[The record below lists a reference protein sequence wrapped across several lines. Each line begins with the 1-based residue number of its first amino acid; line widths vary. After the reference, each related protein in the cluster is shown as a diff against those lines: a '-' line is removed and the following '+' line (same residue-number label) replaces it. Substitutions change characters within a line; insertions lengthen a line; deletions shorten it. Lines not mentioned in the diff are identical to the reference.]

1 MRQPLAGFI
10 ERLQG
15 ARSLEALQRLILDI
29 REDFEVE
36 HVVYHAV
43 NAAGG
48 QYAVLTYPGA
58 WVARYIARDYAR
70 LDPVVQGCYRR
81 FTPVDWKALDW
92 TGRPARAFLGEAM
105 EHGVGNQ
112 GLSVPIRGPGGQFA
126 VFTVSHRASD
136 AAWARHAAR
145 HQGEL
150 ILIAHYVN
158 QKALDLAQGRQPPLQ
173 TALSPRETDA
183 LTLLALGYSRGR
195 AAENLDISEHTLRD
209 YVESARLKLG
219 AANTTH
225 AVARALTRGLLVV

>member
-15 ARSLEALQRLILDI
+15 VRSLEALQRLILDL
-29 REDFEVE
+29 RALYEVE

-43 NAAGG
+43 NAEGG
-48 QYAVLTYPGA
+48 QYAVLTYA
-58 WVARYIARDYAR
+58 QDWVARYIARDYAR

-92 TGRPARAFLGEAM
+92 TSRPVRTFLGEAI

-126 VFTVSHRASD
+126 LFTVSHRAAD
-136 AAWARHAAR
+136 ADWARFAAR
-145 HQGEL
+145 HQGDL
-150 ILIAHYVN
+150 ILIAHYLN
-158 QKALDLAQGRQPPLQ
+158 QKALELARGGDRLALA
-173 TALSPRETDA
+173 ALSPRETDA
-183 LTLLALGYSRGR
+183 LTLLAMGYSRAR
-195 AAENLDISEHTLRD
+195 AAESLAISEHTLRA

-219 AANTTH
+219 AATTTQ